1 MKTTSDKL
9 VFLLALT
16 LSVCVVCAS
25 AYLYI
30 VNPEHPQQY
39 LMAIAL
45 ICFAWTMR
53 HFASGNAEKNPA
65 GRAAQRD
72 LTLGI
77 VFACLLL
84 SIGLIARQGWIGDEF
99 RGRSI
104 GFFTGVY
111 VVLLAN
117 VIPKRAGSACSLG
130 IRRIGGWA
138 LVLGGL
144 GYALASLLLPLAYA
158 NDAALLVMVI
168 AMTYAMARVFWF
180 IRKNRS
186 IPPTRSE

>member
-1 MKTTSDKL
+1 MKTTSEKL
-9 VFLLALT
+9 ALLLAVT

-25 AYLYI
+25 SYLYL
-30 VNPEHPQQY
+30 VDHERPQQY

-45 ICFAWTMR
+45 VCFAWTMR
-53 HFASGNAEKNPA
+53 HFTGGNAEKNPA
-65 GRAAQRD
+65 GREARRD
-72 LTLGI
+72 VTLGI

-84 SIGLIARQGWIGDEF
+84 SIGLIARQGWIGDQF
-99 RGRSI
+99 RGRGI
-104 GFFTGVY
+104 GFFTGVF

-117 VIPKRAGSACSLG
+117 VIPKRAGSASNLA

-158 NDAALLVMVI
+158 NSAAPLIMVF
-168 AMTYAMARVFWF
+168 AMAYAVARVFWF
-180 IRKNRS
+180 IRKSRS
-186 IPPTRSE
+186 IPPPLSE